1 MFDSLLTRAIA
12 DGLDGVALV
21 DRNGNAVATAG
32 SLSDEVAMPLVALVL
47 YRLKSDDLADRLF
60 AGEVV
65 VVPLDDREVAVAIA
79 RRQLFIVATKDPRLP
94 DFEERVAAL
103 RDAVAREL
111 ADNAAPVSPWTGG
124 AGGSGSGPAE
134 LPVVELG
141 ITMPRRRG
149 KA

>member
-1 MFDSLLTRAIA
+1 MFEGLLARAIG

-32 SLSDEVAMPLVALVL
+32 SLSGEIAMPMVALVL
-47 YRLKSDDLADRLF
+47 SRLKAADLADRLF

-65 VVPLDDREVAVAIA
+65 TLPLDEGEVAVAIA
-79 RRQLFIVATKDPRLP
+79 RRRLFVVATRDPRLP
-94 DFEERVAAL
+94 QFEEHVRAL
-103 RDAVAREL
+103 RDAVAAGL
-111 ADNAAPVSPWTGG
+111 DDSNGIPWDGG

-134 LPVVELG
+134 LPVVEIG
-141 ITMPRRRG
+141 ITLPRRRG